1 MKLET
6 AKSLLL
12 VVLIG
17 TSMILTFGM
26 WNYQADYDPLNERS
40 VEAAL
45 RGVEKSVDEI
55 IMPSDIIFKQEG
67 NYYTHANPNLKEQ
80 FYDRL
85 QEFRITEMER
95 LPVEEERT
103 SSNYEIEVIF
113 PQEVPFLLFDRILQF
128 EDETAPF
135 PTFSID
141 RFYITFDPNSKSLNL
156 EFISVDGREKVEAE
170 VTSTSRYQ
178 EVWDEMN
185 RLQSEDY
192 QAMTLIESTETNI
205 YIPREVP
212 AMHPLSIFFE
222 QMDKSV
228 LQEMLF
234 ENTSGIRGSATPGN
248 GYLYATDVR
257 QLTIERNVMEYIYL
271 EQTESMPDLNLIE
284 NSIQNINGHSGFTED
299 FRLMNIDNDDTITY
313 QMYYEGYPVFQGS
326 SSDISTIKQTHS
338 NQHLLEYKRPAIYL
352 DTTDIITK
360 TKKEMRSG
368 EELLEDLAIIP
379 KIDMDAI
386 NDLKVGYKI
395 QVETDD
401 NGDYVSME
409 PEWFMKV
416 NNSWSAVPYNQPGDA
431 ARGGD

>member
-26 WNYQADYDPLNERS
+26 WNYQADYDPLSERS
-40 VEAAL
+40 VEGAL
-45 RGVEKSVDEI
+45 NGVEKSVDDI
-55 IMPSDIIFKQEG
+55 VMPSEIIFKQEG
-67 NYYTHANPNLKEQ
+67 NYYTHATPNLKEQ
-80 FYDRL
+80 FYNSL
-85 QEFRITEMER
+85 QELRITEMER
-95 LPVEEERT
+95 LPAEEERT
-103 SSNYEIEVIF
+103 PSNYEVEVIF
-113 PQEVPFLLFDRILQF
+113 PQEVPFLLVDRILQL
-128 EDETAPF
+128 EDEAAPF

-141 RFYITFDPNSKSLNL
+141 RFYITFEPNSKSLQL
-156 EFISVDGREKVEAE
+156 EFISIDGREKVVAE
-170 VTSTSRYQ
+170 VTSTARYE

-192 QAMTLIESTETNI
+192 QRMTLIEGGENDF

-212 AMHPLSIFFE
+212 AMQPISIFFT
-222 QMDKSV
+222 QMNKSV

-271 EQTESMPDLNLIE
+271 EQPEAISDLNLIE

-299 FRLMNIDNDDTITY
+299 FRLMNIDNNTITY
-313 QMYYEGYPVFQGS
+313 QMYYDGHPVFQGS

-352 DTTDIITK
+352 DTTDIIRK

-368 EELLEDLAIIP
+368 EEVIEDLV
-379 KIDMDAI
+379 KSEIDMDSV

-409 PEWFMKV
+409 PEWFMKI
-416 NNSWSAVPYNQPGDA
+416 NNNWSAVPYEQPGA
-431 ARGGD
+431 AAKGGD

>member
-40 VEAAL
+40 VEGTLGGA
-45 RGVEKSVDEI
+45 EKSVDEI

-67 NYYTHANPNLKEQ
+67 NYYTHANPVLKEQ
-80 FYDRL
+80 FYNRL
-85 QEFRITEMER
+85 QDLRITEMER
-95 LPVEEERT
+95 LPVDEERT

-113 PQEVPFLLFDRILQF
+113 PEEVPFLLFDRILEF
-128 EDETAPF
+128 EDEAAPF
-135 PTFSID
+135 ATFSID
-141 RFYITFDPNSKSLNL
+141 RFYITFEPNSKSLEF
-156 EFISVDGREKVEAE
+156 EFISIDGREKVEAE
-170 VTSTSRYQ
+170 VTSTSRYE

-192 QAMTLIESTETNI
+192 QAMTLVEGSEKDI

-212 AMHPLSIFFE
+212 AMQPLSIFFT

-234 ENTSGIRGSATPGN
+234 ENPSGIRGSATPGN

-271 EQTESMPDLNLIE
+271 EQPLAISDLNLIE
-284 NSIQNINGHSGFTED
+284 SSIQNINGHSGFTED
-299 FRLMNIDNDDTITY
+299 FRLMNIDNGTITY

-326 SSDISTIKQTHS
+326 SPDISTIKQTHS

-368 EELLEDLAIIP
+368 EEIVEDLATIT
-379 KIDMDAI
+379 KIDMDTI

>member
-40 VEAAL
+40 VEGTLSGA
-45 RGVEKSVDEI
+45 EKSVDEI
-55 IMPSDIIFKQEG
+55 VLPSEILFKQEG
-67 NYYTHANPNLKEQ
+67 NYYTHANPSLKEQ

-85 QEFRITEMER
+85 QDLPLTEMER

-103 SSNYEIEVIF
+103 ASNYEIEVIF

-128 EDETAPF
+128 EDEATPY

-141 RFYITFDPNSKSLNL
+141 RFYITFEPNSKSLEF
-156 EFISVDGREKVEAE
+156 EFISIDGREKVKAE

-178 EVWDEMN
+178 EVWDEMH

-192 QAMTLIESTETNI
+192 QAMTLVEGSENDI

-212 AMHPLSIFFE
+212 AMQPLSIFFT

-271 EQTESMPDLNLIE
+271 YLEQSEPMSELNLIE
-284 NSIQNINGHSGFTED
+284 GSIQNINGHSGFTED
-299 FRLMNIDNDDTITY
+299 FRLMNIDNETITY

-326 SSDISTIKQTHS
+326 SPDISTIKQKHS

-368 EELLEDLAIIP
+368 EDIIEDLANS
-379 KIDMDAI
+379 KINMDNI
-386 NDLKVGYKI
+386 KDLKVGYKI

-416 NNSWSAVPYNQPGDA
+416 NNSWSAVPYEPGDA